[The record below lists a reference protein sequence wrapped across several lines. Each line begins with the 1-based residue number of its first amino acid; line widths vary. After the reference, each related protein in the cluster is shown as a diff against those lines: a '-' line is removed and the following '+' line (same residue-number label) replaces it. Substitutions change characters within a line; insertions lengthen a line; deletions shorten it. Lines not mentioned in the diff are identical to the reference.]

1 MGKLVLG
8 GSMSLFSMIKHF
20 LLVAAPV
27 IATQFSIIVGSF
39 IAVTLTGQYST
50 IDLAAIGVG
59 YNLWVAA
66 FLVCQEF
73 SLV

>member
-1 MGKLVLG
+1 
-8 GSMSLFSMIKHF
+8 MSLVSMIKHF

-27 IATQFSIIVGSF
+27 IATQFSIIAGSF
-39 IAVTLTGQYST
+39 VAVTLTGQYST

>member
-1 MGKLVLG
+1 
-8 GSMSLFSMIKHF
+8 MSLVSMIKHF

-27 IATQFSIIVGSF
+27 IATQFSIIAGSF
-39 IAVTLTGQYST
+39 VAVTLTGQYST
-50 IDLAAIGVG
+50 IDLSVWGITYGSP
-59 YNLWVAA
+59 L